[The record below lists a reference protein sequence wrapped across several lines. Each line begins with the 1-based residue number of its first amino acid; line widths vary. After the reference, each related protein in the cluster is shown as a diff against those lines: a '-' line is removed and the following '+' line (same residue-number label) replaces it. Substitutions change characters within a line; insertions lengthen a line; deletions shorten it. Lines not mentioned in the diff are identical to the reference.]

1 MITSLPTDSRP
12 YDISVAPPASF
23 ILDPVGSG
31 PVSAT
36 PTVPVLGREHEL
48 ARLEDVLESAR
59 IGAGGALVLRGEP
72 GVGKSLLLSTVT
84 NAAEDFAV
92 LAATGMQSES
102 DLAFGALSALLRPLL
117 TGIDALPAV
126 QAASLRAAVGL
137 AAPTQV
143 EQLPCHAG
151 VVSLLAAAAERR
163 PLLVVA
169 DDVQWFDEASRDALL
184 FAARRLTSDA
194 VGFVMAIREGETET
208 PLVTGLPE
216 LALAGLAEEPA
227 LELVAHVTREVSP
240 QVARRLW
247 SETAG
252 NPLALIEIPR
262 NLSSEQ
268 RSGRAALDQPL
279 PVGRRLEDSFAARAA
294 ALPGQSRQALLVA
307 AASYT
312 GATDTILAA
321 LDDLGL
327 AANALDA
334 AEEED
339 LVSIVEGGLRW
350 RHPLVRSAVYHAA
363 GAPAR
368 RAAHAALARAGG
380 EARLPDHRA
389 WHHAAAAA
397 APDEDVASELDR
409 VAEEAARRGAPSTA
423 LRALEQAAKLTPGET
438 ERARREVQGAELALA
453 VGRLDEALAL
463 LDDARNRTD
472 DAALSAHGERIRAR
486 VEMLRGSPQAAHDRL
501 VAIAETVQDI
511 DRPLAAAAMTEAVLA
526 RTVTGPLPAYRETA
540 ERAFALAEG
549 LGGEVEAMAGV
560 ALGCGLLLSA
570 ETDAGLELFT
580 RYGAVVEKPEV
591 WHNAPELPGMYACL
605 HASIERFDTADRL
618 FAAMTTSARDQGAV
632 RALPYPLSG
641 RALVDLELGR
651 WPAALAWA
659 EEAVELSR
667 EMAGAGMLASS
678 LAALAQVEASMG
690 RPEATRAHAEESLA
704 ICKRLNAWAVEPEP
718 VLALASLALSLGEHE
733 DAVSVWRQTTVDIR
747 EWVLEPG
754 WEHLDDVMIEASVR
768 AGRHAQA
775 ERELEDLQAKA
786 ERTGRTWAHAVA
798 ARCRGLLAPSAEMDA
813 HFTRALEWHDRAPL
827 PFARA
832 RTELCYGERLRR
844 ARRRVDAREQLARAS
859 ATFHALGATIWAQRA
874 ERELAAAGY
883 SRQSPAE
890 RSPWAELTAA
900 ETRVA
905 RVILEGA
912 TYDEAASALFVSP
925 RTIET
930 HLRQIYRKVGVRSRS
945 EMTRRLSASAAT

>member
-1 MITSLPTDSRP
+1 
-12 YDISVAPPASF
+12 
-23 ILDPVGSG
+23 
-31 PVSAT
+31 
-36 PTVPVLGREHEL
+36 VLGREHEL

-194 VGFVMAIREGETET
+194 VGFLMAIREGETET

-704 ICKRLNAWAVEPEP
+704 ICKQLNAWAVEPEP

>member
-1 MITSLPTDSRP
+1 VSVTSA
-12 YDISVAPPASF
+12 VPA
-23 ILDPVGSG
+23 
-31 PVSAT
+31 
-36 PTVPVLGREHEL
+36 LGRESEL
-48 ARLEDVLESAR
+48 ARLADVLESAR
-59 IGAGGALVLRGEP
+59 GGSGGALVLRGEP
-72 GVGKSLLLSTVT
+72 GVGKSLLLSTVAT
-84 NAAEDFAV
+84 MAEEFTV
-92 LAATGMQSES
+92 LSATGIQSES

-117 TGIDALPAV
+117 PGLDALPV
-126 QAASLRAAVGL
+126 IQAASLRAAVGL
-137 AAPTQV
+137 AAGAQV

-151 VVSLLAAAAERR
+151 VVSLLAAAAEAQ
-163 PLLVVA
+163 PVLVVA
-169 DDVQWFDEASRDALL
+169 DDLQWFDQASRDALL
-184 FAARRLTSDA
+184 FAARRLFADA
-194 VGFVMAIREGETET
+194 VAFAIAIRDGETET
-208 PLVTGLPE
+208 PIVTGLPE
-216 LALAGLAEEPA
+216 LLLTGLAEEPA
-227 LELVAHVTREVSP
+227 LELIARTAGEVSP
-240 QVARRLW
+240 AVARRLVAQ
-247 SETAG
+247 TAG
-252 NPLALIEIPR
+252 NPLALLEIPR

-268 RSGRAALDQPL
+268 RSGRAALDEPL
-279 PVGRRLEDSFAARAA
+279 PVGRRLEEAFATRAA
-294 ALPGQSRQALLVA
+294 GLPAPSRQALLVG

-321 LDDLGL
+321 LAELDLP
-327 AANALDA
+327 ADALDA

-339 LVSIVEGGLRW
+339 LVSIVDGRLRW
-350 RHPLVRSAVYHAA
+350 RHPLVRSAVYQAA
-363 GAPAR
+363 ASPAR
-368 RAAHAALARAGG
+368 RTAHAALARAGG

-389 WHHAAAAA
+389 WHRAAAAT

-409 VAEEAARRGAPSTA
+409 VAAEAVRRGASTTA
-423 LRALEQAAKLTPGET
+423 LRALHQAAVLSPGEA
-438 ERARREVQGAELALA
+438 ERARREVRAAELALA
-453 VGRLDEALAL
+453 VGRLDEALEL
-463 LDDARNRTD
+463 LDGARGRSD
-472 DAALSAHGERIRAR
+472 DAVLRAHGERIRAR

-501 VAIAETVQDI
+501 VSIAEMVRDI
-511 DRPLAAAAMTEAVLA
+511 DRPLAATAMTEAVLA

-540 ERAFALAEG
+540 ERAFALARG

-570 ETDAGLELFT
+570 ETEAGLELFA
-580 RYGAVVEKPEV
+580 RYGAVVEEPEV
-591 WHNAPELPGMYACL
+591 WLNAPELPGMYACL
-605 HASIERFDTADRL
+605 HASIERFETADRL
-618 FAAMTTSARDQGAV
+618 FTAMTTSARDQGAV

-667 EMAGAGMLASS
+667 EMAGPGMLASS

-690 RPEATRAHAEESLA
+690 RADATRAHAGESLA
-704 ICKRLNAWAVEPEP
+704 ICKQLNAWAVEPEP

-733 DAVSVWRQTTVDIR
+733 AAVNVWRQTTVDIR

-775 ERELEDLQAKA
+775 ERELQDLEAKA
-786 ERTGRTWAHAVA
+786 LRTGRTWAHAVA
-798 ARCRGLLAPSAEMDA
+798 ARCRGLLAPAGEIDE
-813 HFTRALEWHDRAPL
+813 HFMRALKWHEAAPL

-832 RTELCYGERLRR
+832 RTQLCYGERLRR
-844 ARRRVDAREQLARAS
+844 ARRRVDAREQLTRAS
-859 ATFHALGATIWAQRA
+859 ATFHALGATIWAERA

-890 RSPWAELTAA
+890 QSPWAQLTAA

-945 EMTRRLSASAAT
+945 EMTRRLAASGAA